1 MSKNN
6 YFNILDFGSSK
17 IRFSVFD
24 HQLNE
29 TYSISKIIK
38 LEEND
43 LSYYKEVKNIIK
55 KAEKNI
61 SSHIEDIIL
70 TLDTSELISI
80 DISLKK
86 NLDRKTDIN
95 KIYESLVLEV
105 SQIINTFYNKVE
117 ILHIVLCR
125 CIIDNNTYFELPT
138 DKKYINNIKVDF
150 KLICFPKYIINKIK
164 KNFNENNINITN
176 IFCTSY
182 VKSLSYLRKL
192 NIKNLSFIE
201 IGLKKTCFISFEKNK
216 LKIIQTIPIGGIHIT
231 NDISKIFK
239 ISFDEAEKIKKSFNK
254 SDTEFSYE
262 NNNLENNFSVTEILS
277 KNISVDILKKVILY
291 RVQEIIDLAFKKSNI
306 HLYEKNLK
314 KSDLFFIGE
323 GSLILNNNSFYLN
336 DKFEFN
342 TLSFYNETDNQICNS
357 GLVYFMNNYEIP
369 KRTLKKQGFFEKFFN
384 YFGK

>member
-43 LSYYKEVKNIIK
+43 LSHYKEVKNIIK

-105 SQIINTFYNKVE
+105 SQIINTFYYKVE

-254 SDTEFSYE
+254 SETEFSYE

-342 TLSFYNETDNQICNS
+342 TLSFYNETDKQICNS

-369 KRTLKKQGFFEKFFN
+369 KRSLKKQGFFEKFFN

>member
-254 SDTEFSYE
+254 SETEFSYE

>member
-43 LSYYKEVKNIIK
+43 LSHYKEVKNIIK

-254 SDTEFSYE
+254 SETEFSYK
-262 NNNLENNFSVTEILS
+262 NNNLKNNFSVTEILS

-342 TLSFYNETDNQICNS
+342 TLSFYNETDKQICNS

>member
-86 NLDRKTDIN
+86 NLDRKTEIN

-254 SDTEFSYE
+254 SETEFSYK
-262 NNNLENNFSVTEILS
+262 NNNLKNNFSVTEILS

>member
-43 LSYYKEVKNIIK
+43 LSHYKEVKNIIK

-254 SDTEFSYE
+254 SETEFSYE

-342 TLSFYNETDNQICNS
+342 TLSFYNETDKQICNS

-369 KRTLKKQGFFEKFFN
+369 KRSLKKQGFFEKFFN

>member
-43 LSYYKEVKNIIK
+43 LSHYKEVKNIIK

-86 NLDRKTDIN
+86 NLDRKTEIN

-254 SDTEFSYE
+254 SETEFSYE

-342 TLSFYNETDNQICNS
+342 TLSFYNETDKQICNS

-369 KRTLKKQGFFEKFFN
+369 KRSLKKQGFFEKFFN

>member
-43 LSYYKEVKNIIK
+43 LSHYKEVKNIIK

-254 SDTEFSYE
+254 SETEFSYK
-262 NNNLENNFSVTEILS
+262 NNNLKNNFSVTEILS